1 MMGRLVVRKT
11 DDNPHSDVALSR
23 QPVAKRNI
31 GRRLTVAVAI
41 TGTVLA
47 IIPMANSEPGSRTAA
62 ITPTSYGRAVPT
74 SLIGSGTFSLP
85 DPTSKAITYNTGLVP
100 VDAAILASMGPSGAD
115 YSRTVATLAVAGLLP
130 NRGYAVHAH
139 TKPCGATGT
148 DAGPHYQNHV
158 DPAATAQKPSTD
170 PYYANQRNEI
180 WLDVRT
186 DATGGGTSRTTV
198 PFTFTD
204 RAPGSIVIHEAMS
217 TATGPGQAGQAGG
230 RVACLTLS
238 RE

>member
-23 QPVAKRNI
+23 QSVAKRNI

-62 ITPTSYGRAVPT
+62 ITPPSYGRAVPT

-170 PYYANQRNEI
+170 PYYA
-180 WLDVRT
+180 
-186 DATGGGTSRTTV
+186 
-198 PFTFTD
+198 
-204 RAPGSIVIHEAMS
+204 
-217 TATGPGQAGQAGG
+217 
-230 RVACLTLS
+230 
-238 RE
+238 